1 MSAKDKIE
9 NLKREWREGGK
20 VAAEHRRAVAQE
32 KQMKALAKQTAKNGK
47 GKGK

>member
-1 MSAKDKIE
+1 MGKWD
-9 NLKREWREGGK
+9 NLKKEWKDGGK

-47 GKGK
+47 K